1 MTEGPI
7 VIVDADDKIREFYSD
22 VIKTIDVH
30 SEVRFF
36 EKGQHLLDYL
46 YTTNEKPFI
55 ILSEINLPGMNGL
68 EMKEKIN
75 QDDFLKEKAIP
86 FIFISSN
93 TSAESVRKA
102 YKLNV
107 QGYFEKPRDLAYVEH
122 LMVRIFDY
130 WEMSKHI
137 NNT

>member
-7 VIVDADDKIREFYSD
+7 VIVDADDKTREFYSD

-68 EMKEKIN
+68 EMKERIN
-75 QDDFLKEKAIP
+75 KDDFLKEKAIP